1 MQPLNPSADP
11 DFVVRIVDD
20 DPSFL
25 LSLRLVLEQEGF
37 ICRTWS
43 RASTF
48 LEEESGEKPG
58 VILLDIH
65 MPEMTGLEV
74 LQRLGERHSDLPV
87 ICMSGHSDPNLLIQS
102 IESGAAV
109 FLAKPFG
116 VKALLAAID
125 RTKEKRRGTNEE
137 EKREE

>member
-37 ICRTWS
+37 ICR
-43 RASTF
+43 AGTF

-74 LQRLGERHSDLPV
+74 LQRLGERHCDLPV
-87 ICMSGHSDPNLLIQS
+87 ICMSGQSDPNLLIQS

-109 FLAKPFG
+109 FIAKPFG

-125 RTKEKRRGTNEE
+125 RAKERHRRTNEE
-137 EKREE
+137 EKRED

>member
-43 RASTF
+43 RASSF

-74 LQRLGERHSDLPV
+74 LLRLGERHSDLPV

-116 VKALLAAID
+116 VKALLAAIE
-125 RTKEKRRGTNEE
+125 TAKERHRRTNEE

>member
-11 DFVVRIVDD
+11 DFAVRIVDD
-20 DPSFL
+20 DPSVL
-25 LSLRLVLEQEGF
+25 LSLRLVLEQEGYV
-37 ICRTWS
+37 CRTWG

-74 LQRLGERHSDLPV
+74 LQRLGERHCDLPV

-102 IESGAAV
+102 IESGATV

-116 VKALLAAID
+116 VKTLLTAIET
-125 RTKEKRRGTNEE
+125 TKERHRRTNEE
-137 EKREE
+137 E

>member
-1 MQPLNPSADP
+1 
-11 DFVVRIVDD
+11 
-20 DPSFL
+20 
-25 LSLRLVLEQEGF
+25 
-37 ICRTWS
+37 
-43 RASTF
+43 
-48 LEEESGEKPG
+48 
-58 VILLDIH
+58 

-125 RTKEKRRGTNEE
+125 RAKERHRGTNEE